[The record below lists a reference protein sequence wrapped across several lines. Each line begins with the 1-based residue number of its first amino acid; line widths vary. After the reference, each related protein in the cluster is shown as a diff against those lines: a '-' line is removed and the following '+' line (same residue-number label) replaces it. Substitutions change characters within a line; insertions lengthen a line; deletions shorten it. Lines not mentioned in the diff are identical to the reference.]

1 MENGEGLYF
10 NLKSFSSSSSS
21 FKQAMAEDYKQA
33 SEEKSVSG
41 KISRKKRDV
50 KGRTAS
56 KRNYETTG

>member
-10 NLKSFSSSSSS
+10 NLKSFSSLSSS

-41 KISRKKRDV
+41 KISRKK
-50 KGRTAS
+50 GM
-56 KRNYETTG
+56 